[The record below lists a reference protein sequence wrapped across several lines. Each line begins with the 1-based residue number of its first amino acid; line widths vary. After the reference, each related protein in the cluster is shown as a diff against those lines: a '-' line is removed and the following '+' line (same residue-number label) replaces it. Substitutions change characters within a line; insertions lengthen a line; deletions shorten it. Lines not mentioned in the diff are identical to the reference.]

1 MIQNI
6 VVKIVK
12 DIVDYLLV
20 QQMSRKIKEE
30 RIMKD
35 FKIFDKVLCLIVHL
49 VEEIQDLIEV
59 ILQELDGNR
68 NKIGVIL
75 I

>member
-1 MIQNI
+1 
-6 VVKIVK
+6 
-12 DIVDYLLV
+12 
-20 QQMSRKIKEE
+20 
-30 RIMKD
+30 MKD

-75 I
+75 IQKKIIKVNVKKDYKVLVKEKA